1 MEKWRGKIAVV
12 TGASAGIGA
21 ETVKSLAKHGI
32 NVIGLARRPERIEKM
47 AKELGELPGKIHAH
61 KCDVSDKE
69 SIREAFKWIEGKF
82 KVIHIIVNN
91 AGIGKKTQ
99 ILTDNLDNSD
109 ELEEVINTNFS
120 GLIRVTQ
127 HAYQLMKK
135 SEDYGMIIN
144 INSIAGHII
153 PFPKDGTSFAN
164 VYHGTK
170 HAVTATTEVL
180 VTKNSFALNLFL
192 DFEFFSVKNSFA

>member
-1 MEKWRGKIAVV
+1 MNKWQGKIAVV

-21 ETVKSLAKHGI
+21 ATVKDLAKHGI
-32 NVIGLARRPERIEKM
+32 NVIGLARRPERIEKL
-47 AKELGELPGKIHAH
+47 AKELGETPGKIYAH

-69 SIREAFKWIEGKF
+69 SVREAFQWIEEKF
-82 KVIHIIVNN
+82 KVVHILVNN

-99 ILTDNLDNSD
+99 ILTDNLDNSG

-127 HAYQLMKK
+127 HAYQLMKNA
-135 SEDYGMIIN
+135 EDYGMIIN
-144 INSIAGHII
+144 INSIAGHIT
-153 PFPKDGTSFAN
+153 PFPKDAASFAN

-180 VTKNSFALNLFL
+180 VISDIFASNTL
-192 DFEFFSVKNSFA
+192 SRI